1 MWSGGLLRLVPPPCG
16 RVTLPPG
23 PCGAAVGQMRNF
35 TRMKIAK
42 IIIPNFQ
49 QFNAFE
55 LDLTY
60 PEGHAK
66 VGQPLEKV
74 CFIGRNGTGKST
86 LLRLVNEFVKNM
98 YNRDART
105 IFKVLTRDKGFIYPV
120 LLRNDKVLS
129 SNEIVIVREDIDKDQ
144 NLWVGLL
151 ENRVY
156 SDDETF
162 QQYWINEP
170 QLLEELSFLNYPYN
184 LIVYSPAESG
194 NNEQLAVQDI
204 PSASLNESL
213 TLFENFPVTQEVSVQ
228 NVKDF
233 WRLLIYLVKKRESDL
248 LAYQD
253 RSENQEKT
261 LKQVREEF
269 NRQHP
274 EILKEIAGLWNQILE
289 NAGLEF
295 DYQGAKVPVQ
305 LTDNLQAYIKLRSTG
320 ETVPYN
326 ALSTGIRNFI
336 FRLGH
341 IYALYFNRQIE
352 SGFLLIDEPENSLFP
367 DFLYDLVDIY
377 QRIIHNTQ
385 FFVATHSPIIAAQ
398 FEPEERF
405 ILDFNEIGFV
415 TARRGVTAVGDDP
428 NDMLVQDFGVRSLLG
443 PKGMEK
449 WERFIELK
457 MLIKHTSDPIQKEQL
472 VEEYAQIGRDYNF
485 PAR

>member
-1 MWSGGLLRLVPPPCG
+1 
-16 RVTLPPG
+16 
-23 PCGAAVGQMRNF
+23 
-35 TRMKIAK
+35 MKIVK
-42 IIIPNFQ
+42 IVIPNYQ
-49 QFNAFE
+49 QFKGFE
-55 LDLTY
+55 LNLTY

-66 VGQPLEKV
+66 AGHPLEKV

-86 LLRLVNEFVKNM
+86 LLRLVNSATSDPYQHLPILM
-98 YNRDART
+98 
-105 IFKVLTRDKGFIYPV
+105 KVLTSKGLVYVDRRSYTLPPMPGVHSIFQESIEIEPSIWSTLLKGARFLGNEAQQYVITDKQI
-120 LLRNDKVLS
+120 LNELRFS
-129 SNEIVIVREDIDKDQ
+129 SNGR
-144 NLWVGLL
+144 NLL
-151 ENRVY
+151 
-156 SDDETF
+156 
-162 QQYWINEP
+162 
-170 QLLEELSFLNYPYN
+170 
-184 LIVYSPAESG
+184 VYSPAESG
-194 NNEQLAVQDI
+194 NNGLLGLQDI
-204 PSASLNESL
+204 PAVTLNEALSL
-213 TLFENFPVTQEVSVQ
+213 FKDILVSHEVSVQ
-228 NVKDF
+228 HIEDF
-233 WRLLIYLVKKRESDL
+233 WRLLIYQIKKRESDL
-248 LAYQD
+248 LEYQE

-305 LTDNLQAYIKLRSTG
+305 LTDNLQAYIKLKSNG
-320 ETVPYN
+320 QTVPYN

-405 ILDFNEIGFV
+405 ILDFNDEGFV
-415 TARRGVTAVGDDP
+415 TVRRGRTAEGDDP

-457 MLIKHTSDPIQKEQL
+457 ILIKRTSDPAEKSRL
-472 VEEYAQIGRDYNF
+472 LDEYMDIGNAYNF
-485 PAR
+485 STNEVLGQNL

>member
-1 MWSGGLLRLVPPPCG
+1 
-16 RVTLPPG
+16 
-23 PCGAAVGQMRNF
+23 
-35 TRMKIAK
+35 MKIAK

-49 QFNAFE
+49 QFKGFE

-66 VGQPLEKV
+66 AGQPLEKV

-86 LLRLVNEFVKNM
+86 LLRFINNFFERYPNVIQKDSSNEPVPF
-98 YNRDART
+98 
-105 IFKVLTRDKGFIYPV
+105 IFKIITSGTARYVAVLRYEEKGVVRYPSHPFLLPDDIEKKPEV
-120 LLRNDKVLS
+120 LAKLREWDPCPVEEQTKKWLRASIESKNNNIKYAAAKLSLS
-129 SNEIVIVREDIDKDQ
+129 SNPN
-144 NLWVGLL
+144 NL
-151 ENRVY
+151 
-156 SDDETF
+156 
-162 QQYWINEP
+162 
-170 QLLEELSFLNYPYN
+170 
-184 LIVYSPAESG
+184 LIYSPAESG
-194 NNEQLAVQDI
+194 NNELLDI
-204 PSASLNESL
+204 QNAPGTSLDEAL
-213 TLFENFPVTQEVSVQ
+213 KLLGNFPVVHKVSTE
-228 NVKDF
+228 NIRDF
-233 WRLLIYLVKKRESDL
+233 WRLLIFLVKKRESDL

-269 NRQHP
+269 NGDHP

-305 LTDNLQAYIKLRSTG
+305 LTDNLQAYIKLKSTG
-320 ETVPYN
+320 QTVPYN

-341 IYALYFNRQIE
+341 IYALYFNRKIE

-398 FEPEERF
+398 FEPAERF
-405 ILDFNEIGFV
+405 ILDFNDEGFV
-415 TARRGVTAVGDDP
+415 TARRGVTAEGDDP

-457 MLIKHTSDPIQKEQL
+457 MLIKHTNDPVQKEQL